1 MVKTMANLFEIRA
14 EIENCVK
21 LDNRDGFVNIET
33 GELIDTEAL
42 DALKLERD
50 TKIRNIACWIRNLDA
65 EEFALGEQEKI
76 FKNRKQAVHN
86 KKEQLKSYLA
96 AFLNGAKWKNNE
108 VSISWRKS
116 TSVEVTDVKKLSSY
130 YLRYKEPEVN
140 KTLLGNDLKAG
151 IKLDGAVLVDKN
163 NMSVR

>member
-1 MVKTMANLFEIRA
+1 MNLFA
-14 EIENCVK
+14 IEEAITNCVK
-21 LDNRDGFVNIET
+21 LENSDNYVDVST
-33 GELIDTEAL
+33 GELIDTVAL
-42 DALKLERD
+42 DALKMERD

-65 EEFALGEQEKI
+65 EEFALAEQEKI
-76 FKNRKQAVHN
+76 FKNRKQAAHN
-86 KKEQLKSYLA
+86 KKEQLKNYLA
-96 AFLNGAKWKNNE
+96 AFLNGEKWKNNE

>member
-1 MVKTMANLFEIRA
+1 MNLFQ
-14 EIENCVK
+14 IEECITNCVK
-21 LDNRDGFVNIET
+21 LDGRDDYIDVST
-33 GELIDTEAL
+33 GEIIDTAAL
-42 DALKLERD
+42 DALKMERD
-50 TKIRNIACWIRNLDA
+50 TKIRNIACWIKNLEADVK
-65 EEFALGEQEKI
+65 ALEEQEKI
-76 FKNRKQAVHN
+76 FKARKTAAKN
-86 KKEQLKSYLA
+86 KMESLKTYLA
-96 AFLNGAKWKNNE
+96 SFLNGAKWKNNE

-116 TSVEVTDVKKLSSY
+116 TAVEVTDIKKLSSY

>member
-1 MVKTMANLFEIRA
+1 MNLFQ
-14 EIENCVK
+14 IEEAITNCVK
-21 LDNRDGFVNIET
+21 LDGRDDYVDVST
-33 GELIDTEAL
+33 GEIIDIEAL
-42 DALKLERD
+42 KALEMERD
-50 TKIRNIACWIRNLDA
+50 TKIRNVACWIRNLDA

-86 KKEQLKSYLA
+86 KKEQLKNYLA

-108 VSISWRKS
+108 VNITWRKS

>member
-1 MVKTMANLFEIRA
+1 MNLFQIRA
-14 EIENCVK
+14 EIEACVK
-21 LDNRDGFVNIET
+21 LPNSDNYVSMET
-33 GELIDTEAL
+33 GEIIDVEAL
-42 DALKLERD
+42 KALKLERD
-50 TKIRNIACWIRNLDA
+50 TKIRNIACWIRNLEA
-65 EEFALGEQEKI
+65 EENALAEQEKI
-76 FKNRKQAVHN
+76 FANRKQAVHN
-86 KKEQLKSYLA
+86 KKEQLKSYLS

-116 TSVEVTDVKKLSSY
+116 TSVEVTDIKKLSSY

-151 IKLDGAVLVDKN
+151 IKFDGAVLVDKN

>member
-1 MVKTMANLFEIRA
+1 MANLFEIRA

-21 LDNRDGFVNIET
+21 LDNRDGFVNVET
-33 GELIDTEAL
+33 GELIDTAAL
-42 DALKLERD
+42 DALKMERD
-50 TKIRNIACWIRNLDA
+50 TKIRNIACWIKNLEADVK
-65 EEFALGEQEKI
+65 ALDEQEKI
-76 FKNRKQAVHN
+76 FKARKTAAKN
-86 KKEQLKSYLA
+86 KMESLKTYLA
-96 AFLNGAKWKNNE
+96 SFLNGAKWKNNE

-116 TSVEVTDVKKLSSY
+116 TAVEVTDVKKLSSY

>member
-1 MVKTMANLFEIRA
+1 MNLFQ
-14 EIENCVK
+14 IEECITNCVK
-21 LDNRDGFVNIET
+21 LDGRDDYIDVST
-33 GELIDTEAL
+33 GEIIDTAAL
-42 DALKLERD
+42 DALKMERD

-96 AFLNGAKWKNNE
+96 AFLNGEKWKNNE
-108 VSISWRKS
+108 VNISWRKS
-116 TSVEVTDVKKLSSY
+116 TAVEVTDIKKLSNY
-130 YLRYKEPEVN
+130 YLKFKEPEPN
-140 KTLLGNDLKAG
+140 KTLIGNDLKAG

>member
-1 MVKTMANLFEIRA
+1 MANLFEIRA

-33 GELIDTEAL
+33 GELIDTAAL

-96 AFLNGAKWKNNE
+96 AFLNGEKWKNNE

-116 TSVEVTDVKKLSSY
+116 TAVEVTDIKKLSSY
-130 YLRYKEPEVN
+130 YFRYKEPEVN
-140 KTLLGNDLKAG
+140 RTLLKADLKAG
-151 IKLDGAVLVDKN
+151 IKLDGAELVTKN
-163 NMSVR
+163 NMSVK

>member
-1 MVKTMANLFEIRA
+1 MNLFQ
-14 EIENCVK
+14 IEEAITNCVK
-21 LDNRDGFVNIET
+21 LDGRNDYIDVST
-33 GELIDTEAL
+33 GEIIDIEAL
-42 DALKLERD
+42 KALEMERD
-50 TKIRNIACWIRNLDA
+50 KKIRNIACWIRNLDT
-65 EEFALGEQEKI
+65 EEKGLAEQEKI
-76 FKNRKQAVHN
+76 FSDRKKAVKN

-96 AFLNGAKWKNNE
+96 AFLDGKKWKNNE

-116 TSVEVTDVKKLSSY
+116 TSVEVTDIKKLSSY